1 MQFTF
6 SGNDSDLNTNNTHNV
21 IDQLAS
27 PYSGNHPAW
36 KGSQTSLTVEQIIQY
51 RLPILSVEI
60 L

>member
-6 SGNDSDLNTNNTHNV
+6 SGNDLDLNINNTHNV
-21 IDQLAS
+21 IDQLA
-27 PYSGNHPAW
+27 YSGNHPAW